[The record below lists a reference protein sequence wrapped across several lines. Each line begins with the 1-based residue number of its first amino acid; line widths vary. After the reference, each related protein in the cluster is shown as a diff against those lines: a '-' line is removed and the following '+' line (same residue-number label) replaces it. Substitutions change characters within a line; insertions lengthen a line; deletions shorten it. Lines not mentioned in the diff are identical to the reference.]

1 MYCGLHAQ
9 HPSFLSDFTETRQ
22 IFEKYSNM
30 KFHKTPSRGSRV
42 VPCRRTDGR
51 SGEQTDRQTWR
62 S

>member
-1 MYCGLHAQ
+1 
-9 HPSFLSDFTETRQ
+9 LSEFNETRQ

-30 KFHKTPSRGSRV
+30 KFHKSPSRGIRV

-51 SGEQTDRQTWR
+51 TDRQTRR